1 MKAPMRQAHRPEP
14 RWRWTLGLLA
24 ECAVLLAMIVV
35 VVFFTALVR

>member
-14 RWRWTLGLLA
+14 RWRWYVGLLVESA
-24 ECAVLLAMIVV
+24 LLLTAIVV